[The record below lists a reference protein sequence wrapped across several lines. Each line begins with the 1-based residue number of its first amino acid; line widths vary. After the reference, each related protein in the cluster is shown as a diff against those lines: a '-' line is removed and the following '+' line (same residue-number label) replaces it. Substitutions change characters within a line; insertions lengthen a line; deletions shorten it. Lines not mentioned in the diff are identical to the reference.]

1 MINRLLRHPVGQNI
15 LYLYGV
21 RFAGYLIPLFTLPY
35 LARVMGAETFGLLA
49 FAQSFA
55 LWLALLVEYGFNL
68 SATRDVAR
76 YREDA
81 SRVAGIA
88 AGVLGAKGL
97 LLVLSLGIAGLSWL
111 AAPLFHDH
119 SALLWWAWLAAIF
132 QGLSPLWYFQ
142 GIERMQTPAL
152 LDIGS
157 RVLVMLG
164 IFALVKA
171 REDAWRVLA
180 LQAFGNGM
188 AVGLSLNLMY
198 REVRF
203 RLPTLWDTWQAL
215 RLGFSM
221 FFFRSAVSLYT
232 TANAFIL
239 GLFVAPALVAYYA
252 GAEKIAKAVLAL
264 VGPISQA
271 LYPRVSHEIARDYSR
286 ARRLARFSLFVM
298 GLSGGLMAAGL
309 IIAAPLAVRV
319 LLGPGYE
326 PAVPVLRLMA
336 LLLPI
341 IALSNVFGIQW
352 MLPLGLDRNFNVI
365 IVSAGLLN
373 LVLAVLLAPRFGPQ
387 GMAWAVVI
395 SEAFVTL
402 AMYVI
407 LSRLGLSP
415 LQEETV

>member
-1 MINRLLRHPVGQNI
+1 MNRLARHPLAQNI

-35 LARVMGAETFGLLA
+35 LARVMGPETFGMVA

-55 LWLALLVEYGFNL
+55 LWLALIVEYGFNF
-68 SATRDVAR
+68 SATREVAR
-76 YREDA
+76 YREDT
-81 SRVAGIA
+81 SRVAAIA

-97 LLVLSLGIAGLSWL
+97 LLLLCLGIAALSWL
-111 AAPLFHDH
+111 AVPAFRYH
-119 SALLWWAWLAAIF
+119 STLLWWAWMAAML
-132 QGLSPLWYFQ
+132 QGLSPIWYFQ
-142 GIERMQTPAL
+142 GIERMQMPAL
-152 LDIGS
+152 LEICS

-171 REDAWRVLA
+171 PEDAWRVLA
-180 LQAFGNGM
+180 LQAFGNAM
-188 AVGLSLNLMY
+188 ALALSLALMY

-203 RLPTLWDTWQAL
+203 RFPTLWETWQTL

-221 FFFRSAVSLYT
+221 FFFRGAVSLYT

-239 GLFVAPALVAYYA
+239 GLFVAPVLVAYYA
-252 GAEKIAKAVLAL
+252 GAEKIAKALLAL
-264 VGPISQA
+264 VGPVTQA
-271 LYPRVSHEIARDYSR
+271 LYPRVSYEMARDRNR
-286 ARRLARFSLFVM
+286 ARRLARYSLAVM

-309 IIAAPLAVRV
+309 IIAAPLVVRV
-319 LLGPGYE
+319 LLGQGYE
-326 PAVPVLRLMA
+326 PAVPVLRLLA

-341 IALSNVFGIQW
+341 IALSNVLGIQW

-373 LVLAVLLAPRFGPQ
+373 LVLAVLLAPHFGPM

-402 AMYVI
+402 AMYAV
-407 LSRLGLSP
+407 LSRRGLSP
-415 LQEETV
+415 LQEETA